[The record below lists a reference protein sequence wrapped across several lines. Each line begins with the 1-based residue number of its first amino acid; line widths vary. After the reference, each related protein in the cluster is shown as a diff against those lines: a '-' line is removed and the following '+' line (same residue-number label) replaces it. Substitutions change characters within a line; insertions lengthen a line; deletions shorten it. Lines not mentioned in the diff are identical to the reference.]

1 MCRKLALTGWLLIIG
16 EAYEQARVLAALLIS
31 ISFLAL
37 HLSIQPLQRLEDG
50 AVMVLV
56 ELALIFLYTNVL
68 LVKSC
73 SLSSELCSTFG
84 FGHTEDGEPKA
95 TRGHVRIASM
105 SEAIFHGF
113 APRRRVPVF
122 RLLCDIDARLA
133 ARDRVCTNVD

>member
-105 SEAIFHGF
+105 YRSNF
-113 APRRRVPVF
+113 PR
-122 RLLCDIDARLA
+122 LCPTQACSCFSSSLRY
-133 ARDRVCTNVD
+133 RCSPRCSR